1 MIKNEREYKITK
13 ASLAKFEKSLAFI
26 AKRREDG
33 THDDLAKLRLQESA
47 ARSMLCELQDQ
58 IDEYEQ
64 LRAGSFDLQALDMVE
79 AIPSSLIRAR
89 IAIGWTQKDLAK
101 RLGISEQQIQK
112 YESTDY
118 ESASFRKIHEIVTV
132 LKAAS
137 EARQSE
143 IA

>member
-13 ASLAKFEKSLAFI
+13 ASVAKFEQSLAFI
-26 AKRREDG
+26 AKRHEHG
-33 THDDLAKLRLQESA
+33 TQDDLAKLNLQEAA
-47 ARSMLCELQDQ
+47 ARSMLGELQEQ

-64 LRAGSFDLQALDMVE
+64 LRAGRFDLAALDMVE
-79 AIPSSLIRAR
+79 AIPSCLIRAR
-89 IAIGWTQKDLAK
+89 IAAGWTQKELAK
-101 RLGISEQQIQK
+101 RLGTSEQQIQK

-118 ESASFRKIHEIVTV
+118 ESASFRKINEIATV

>member
-13 ASLAKFEKSLAFI
+13 ASLAKFEQSLAFRVNHQGS
-26 AKRREDG
+26 ALPGDA
-33 THDDLAKLRLQESA
+33 AKLKLQEAA
-47 ARSMLCELQDQ
+47 ARSMRCELQEQ
-58 IDEYEQ
+58 IYEYEQ
-64 LRAGSFDLQALDMVE
+64 LRAGRFDLAALDVVE

-89 IAIGWTQKDLAK
+89 IAAGWTQKELAK
-101 RLGISEQQIQK
+101 RLGTSEQQIQK

>member
-13 ASLAKFEKSLAFI
+13 ASLAKFEKSLEFI

-33 THDDLAKLRLQESA
+33 TQDDLAKLRLQESA
-47 ARSMLCELQDQ
+47 ARSMLCELQEQ

-64 LRAGSFDLQALDMVE
+64 LRAGSFDLQALNMVE

-89 IAIGWTQKDLAK
+89 IAIGWTQKELAK

-118 ESASFRKIHEIVTV
+118 ESVSFRKIHEIVTV

>member
-1 MIKNEREYKITK
+1 MIKNDREYKITK
-13 ASLAKFEKSLAFI
+13 ASLAKFEQSLALI
-26 AKRREDG
+26 VSRRESVEPG
-33 THDDLAKLRLQESA
+33 NLAKLQLQEAA
-47 ARSMLCELQDQ
+47 ARSMFSELREQ

-64 LRAGSFDLQALDMVE
+64 LRAGRFDLAALDMVD
-79 AIPSSLIRAR
+79 AIPRSLIRAR
-89 IAIGWTQKDLAK
+89 IAAGWTQKKLAE

-118 ESASFRKIHEIVTV
+118 ESASFRKIHEIATV

>member
-13 ASLAKFEKSLAFI
+13 ASLAKFEQSLAFI
-26 AKRREDG
+26 VNRQG
-33 THDDLAKLRLQESA
+33 SGPPDDAAKLKLQEAA
-47 ARSMLCELQDQ
+47 ARSMLCELQEQ
-58 IDEYEQ
+58 IAEYEK
-64 LRAGSFDLQALDMVE
+64 LRAGRFDLAALDMVE

-89 IAIGWTQKDLAK
+89 IAAGWTQKELAK

-118 ESASFRKIHEIVTV
+118 ESASFRKINEIATV

-137 EARQSE
+137 EARRSE
-143 IA
+143 SA

>member
-13 ASLAKFEKSLAFI
+13 ASLAKFEKSLEFI

-33 THDDLAKLRLQESA
+33 TQDDLAKLRLQESA
-47 ARSMLCELQDQ
+47 ARSMLCELQEQ

-64 LRAGSFDLQALDMVE
+64 LRAGSFDLQALNMVE

-89 IAIGWTQKDLAK
+89 IAIGWTQKELAK

>member
-13 ASLAKFEKSLAFI
+13 ASLAKFEQSLAFI
-26 AKRREDG
+26 VNHPGSELPGDA
-33 THDDLAKLRLQESA
+33 AKLKLQEA
-47 ARSMLCELQDQ
+47 AVRSMRCELQEQ

-64 LRAGSFDLQALDMVE
+64 LRAGRFDLAALDVVE

-89 IAIGWTQKDLAK
+89 IAAGWTQKELAK
-101 RLGISEQQIQK
+101 RLGTSEQQIQK